1 MTYVLLELV
10 HADLVNLFETRED
23 ANAALSRIVSAHP
36 EAADEFGV
44 FELDE
49 RGFPIDPP
57 QDEDAGAR
65 ASAPPRHE

>member
-1 MTYVLLELV
+1 MYVLLEVV

-23 ANAALSRIVSAHP
+23 ANAALARIRSAHP
-36 EAADEFGV
+36 ELADEFGV

-57 QDEDAGAR
+57 HGEAAAER
-65 ASAPPRHE
+65 ASTPAHHE